1 MRVAVNPATVRVL
14 LFARY
19 AELAGTA
26 ATELTLSARATV
38 ADVLR
43 DLRARFPGAAALPE
57 RPLVAV
63 NLRQVPMDHPV
74 VAGDEVAILPPLSGG

>member
-1 MRVAVNPATVRVL
+1 MRIAAGPITVRVL

-26 ATELTLSARATV
+26 ETMAELAPPASV

-43 DLRARFPGAAALPE
+43 DLRARFPGASALPE

-63 NLRQVPMDHPV
+63 NLLQVPLDHPLA
-74 VAGDEVAILPPLSGG
+74 AGDEVAILPPLSGG

>member
-1 MRVAVNPATVRVL
+1 MNVAGDAVTVRVL

-26 ATELTLSARATV
+26 EIETELRAPATV

-43 DLRARFPGAAALPE
+43 DLRTRVPGAAALPD

-63 NLRQVPMDHPV
+63 NLRQVALDHAV
-74 VAGDEVAILPPLSGG
+74 RGGDEVAVLPPLSGG

>member
-1 MRVAVNPATVRVL
+1 MSSTANPVPVRVL

-26 ATELTLSARATV
+26 GTELALTAPATV

-57 RPLVAV
+57 RPLVAI
-63 NLRQVPMDHPV
+63 NLRQVSIDHPV
-74 VAGDEVAILPPLSGG
+74 VPGDEVAILPPLSGG